1 MRSWDHVLAFGC
13 QRLDA
18 LVTKRIVV
26 DGDLMRAAPQRANG
40 KKGAKVECTLI
51 RVVPVGGGRG
61 GRVLT
66 SVCVETKDAKKI
78 YDAVDLLGLDSFEAG
93 SRWAAASGD
102 ASRADDWMGR
112 SVIGYPEICSRI
124 ASGK

>member
-1 MRSWDHVLAFGC
+1 
-13 QRLDA
+13 
-18 LVTKRIVV
+18 VV
-26 DGDLMRAAPQRANG
+26 DVRAAPQRTNG

-51 RVVPVGGGRG
+51 RVVPTGGGQG

-78 YDAVDLLGLDSFEAG
+78 YEAVDLLGLDSFESA
-93 SRWAAASGD
+93 SRWTTSGD
-102 ASRADDWMGR
+102 AGQVDDWMGR
-112 SVIGYPEICSRI
+112 SVIGYPEICSRL